1 MHIHVHRPLVK
12 PVVFLSI
19 TGYIISVIGPY
30 FSDGNNNDAQ
40 ILNHI
45 IRNDIK
51 EFKQGMSEE
60 EYVLILDQGFR
71 VSLEL
76 LQELG
81 ILAELL
87 LFVKKGES

>member
-1 MHIHVHRPLVK
+1 M
-12 PVVFLSI
+12 VFLST

-51 EFKQGMSEE
+51 EFKQWMSEE
-60 EYVLILDQGFR
+60 
-71 VSLEL
+71 
-76 LQELG
+76 
-81 ILAELL
+81 
-87 LFVKKGES
+87 

>member
-1 MHIHVHRPLVK
+1 M
-12 PVVFLSI
+12 VFLST
-19 TGYIISVIGPY
+19 TGYIISVIGPC
-30 FSDGNNNDAQ
+30 FSDGNTNDAQ

-51 EFKQGMSEE
+51 EFKQWMSE
-60 EYVLILDQGFR
+60 EYVLILDQGFWD
-71 VSLEL
+71 SLEL

-81 ILAELL
+81 ILAELP

>member
-1 MHIHVHRPLVK
+1 MHIHRPLVK
-12 PVVFLSI
+12 PMVFLST

-30 FSDGNNNDAQ
+30 FSDGNTNDAQ

-51 EFKQGMSEE
+51 EFKQWMSE

-71 VSLEL
+71 DSLEL

-81 ILAELL
+81 ILAELP

>member
-1 MHIHVHRPLVK
+1 M
-12 PVVFLSI
+12 VFLST
-19 TGYIISVIGPY
+19 TGNIISVIGPH

-51 EFKQGMSEE
+51 EVKEWMSE

-71 VSLEL
+71 DSLEL

-81 ILAELL
+81 ILAELP

>member
-1 MHIHVHRPLVK
+1 MHIHRTLVK
-12 PVVFLSI
+12 PMVFLS
-19 TGYIISVIGPY
+19 TTANIISVIGPH

-51 EFKQGMSEE
+51 EVKEWMSE

-71 VSLEL
+71 DSLEL

-81 ILAELL
+81 ILAELP